1 LKDSF
6 EMAGGGRLISAS
18 EERNHR
24 HTRQRP
30 VVFFQNRHKATGGAA
45 LVPTGRGGN
54 GGGRTENVAES
65 STWGLAGVEE
75 PATCQGY
82 QAAGTAYDGFKQ
94 VTMKARLGFITILV
108 VALSVSALADRRED
122 AKAQVAFGVQ
132 IALKGLWKDATT
144 RFENATALDP
154 TYPSAW
160 NNLGIGYEQL
170 GRPEDAKKAYER
182 ALELDPKDQYIR
194 DNYQEFRLIYDRQK
208 KSRGGK

>member
-1 LKDSF
+1 
-6 EMAGGGRLISAS
+6 MAGSGLKALQNLQPGVGWRLKKLQRLRGTRRR
-18 EERNHR
+18 ERR
-24 HTRQRP
+24 
-30 VVFFQNRHKATGGAA
+30 
-45 LVPTGRGGN
+45 
-54 GGGRTENVAES
+54 
-65 STWGLAGVEE
+65 
-75 PATCQGY
+75 
-82 QAAGTAYDGFKQ
+82 YDGFKQ
-94 VTMKARLGFITILV
+94 VTMKARLGLIAILV
-108 VALSVSALADRRED
+108 LALSGSALADRRED

-132 IALKGLWKDATT
+132 IALKGLWKDATQ

>member
-1 LKDSF
+1 
-6 EMAGGGRLISAS
+6 
-18 EERNHR
+18 
-24 HTRQRP
+24 
-30 VVFFQNRHKATGGAA
+30 
-45 LVPTGRGGN
+45 
-54 GGGRTENVAES
+54 
-65 STWGLAGVEE
+65 
-75 PATCQGY
+75 
-82 QAAGTAYDGFKQ
+82 
-94 VTMKARLGFITILV
+94 MKARLGFITILV